1 MYSEKDY
8 HKAKSNCKLRV
19 WCGIAL
25 IAVFVAVVVAL
36 VILEQKILQMVTAG
50 LGFIVCYFV
59 WDMKI
64 VPFIRYNRFMKELKG
79 GQRRKLSCRFVEK
92 SAETRLYDGVEVYDV
107 SVREIGDDI
116 TQNDEDLRLFVFD
129 ADKPFP
135 ALEQGDALRVTS
147 FGSFITDIV
156 KL

>member
-8 HKAKSNCKLRV
+8 HKAKSNCKVRV

-25 IAVFVAVVVAL
+25 IAAFVAAVVAL
-36 VILEQKILQMVTAG
+36 IILEKKPFQMIVAG
-50 LGFIVCYFV
+50 AGFVVCYFV
-59 WDMKI
+59 WDRKSGS
-64 VPFIRYNRFMKELKG
+64 FIRYNRFMKELKG
-79 GQRRKLSCRFVEK
+79 GQRRTLSCSFVEK

-107 SVREIGDDI
+107 SVRETGGDI

-129 ADKPFP
+129 ADKSFP
-135 ALEQGDALRVTS
+135 ALEPGDALRVTS